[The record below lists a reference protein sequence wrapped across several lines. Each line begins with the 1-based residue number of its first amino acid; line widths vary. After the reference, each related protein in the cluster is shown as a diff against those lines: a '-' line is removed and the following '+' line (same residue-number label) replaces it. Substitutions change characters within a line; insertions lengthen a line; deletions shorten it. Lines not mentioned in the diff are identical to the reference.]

1 MTATSTEEEIKD
13 VILALGLR
21 EPPVILKSSPI
32 QPHIK
37 YSIIK
42 RPSNNFG
49 LDGVESENGK
59 KSPGLMDLLMRVYL
73 KQYLSDLGML

>member
-21 EPPVILKSSPI
+21 EPPVILKLSPI

-49 LDGVESENGK
+49 LDGVVSENGK